1 MGWERHSAKRETDN
15 MNTFLE
21 SDLRNTPV
29 ECLDWTSQGIEGLQ
43 SGFSLQEKDLTSVE
57 VGLFAVWVVFV
68 SSQPRIFPLVLCLA
82 DR

>member
-1 MGWERHSAKRETDN
+1 

-29 ECLDWTSQGIEGLQ
+29 VCLDWTSQGTEGLQ
-43 SGFSLQEKDLTSVE
+43 SGFSPQEKDLTSVA
-57 VGLFAVWVVFV
+57 VGLLAVWAVFV
-68 SSQPRIFPLVLCLA
+68 SSQPRIFPLALCLA